1 MPPPDLLP
9 STWADEY
16 YQLPSVSSAEPGQW
30 TTYPYQRAIMDAF
43 VQPEVETVA
52 CKKSKRIGWTKIIGA
67 VIGYH
72 IHQDPASIL
81 VVQPTIADGE
91 GWAKEEIQPTI
102 EETTV
107 LRELVGEAKSRTSGN
122 TITKKSYPGGM
133 LHIVGANSPTGFRRI
148 TVRIV
153 LFDEVDGYPPTAGT
167 EGDQIELGK
176 GRAETFH
183 DRKFGLGST
192 PTQDGFSRID
202 AAWQSSSQG
211 HYVLAC
217 PHCGTEH
224 IRRFFGADPARQEIA
239 DAKSDIGAAYR
250 RPVIIQGKRM
260 PIAELDTLRA
270 CWICPECGKD
280 IDHGHHKR
288 MMAAGYWLGEDWDWR
303 PGKGFSFLPTF
314 AGAIGFHIWAG
325 YSYSPNATPAKL
337 AKSYRDAR
345 DKPEA
350 FRVFINTVLGE
361 TYREPGE
368 QLDHS
373 RLMERREHYACEVPA
388 GVLSLT
394 AGADVQQDR
403 VEVEVVGWG
412 DGEENWSIDYQVFIG
427 DTAQDQVWDDLL
439 EWWRDTTWMRA
450 DGRSLRID
458 ALAVD
463 SGYLPKR
470 VYRFVGLCKS
480 LRVWP
485 IKGRAGAYPLV
496 EDRAKRQRRLAKQR
510 RDKIHPEW
518 VGVDE
523 AKSIVTRRWRAV
535 TKPGPGYSHFPHD
548 RHEEW
553 FKQATGERLV
563 TRYDRMG
570 RPVAEWT
577 KIYTAVEALDCRVY
591 AYAALLLA
599 DIDLAKLAE
608 INAGDAPTTLRRRRR
623 SKPPEGIAPEGWA
636 L

>member
-9 STWADEY
+9 SEWADTY
-16 YQLPSVSSAEPGQW
+16 YQLPAVSSAEPGQW

-43 VQPEVETVA
+43 VAPEVETVV

-72 IHQDPASIL
+72 IHQNPSSIL

-102 EETTV
+102 EETAV

-167 EGDQIELGK
+167 EGDQIKLGM

-183 DRKFGLGST
+183 NRKFGLGST
-192 PTQDGFSRID
+192 PTEDVFSRID
-202 AAWQSSSQG
+202 RAWAGSSQG
-211 HYVLAC
+211 HFMLSC
-217 PHCGTEH
+217 PFCGTEH
-224 IRRFFGADPARQEIA
+224 VRRFFGETPSRQEIS

-250 RPVIIQGKRM
+250 RPVVIRGKRV
-260 PIAELDTLRA
+260 PVAEIDTA
-270 CWICPECGKD
+270 AAHWVCPGCGTG
-280 IDHGHHKR
+280 IDHSHHKR

-303 PGKGFSFLPTF
+303 PGAGFAFLPSF
-314 AGAIGFHIWAG
+314 AGSIGFHVWAG
-325 YSYSPNATPAKL
+325 YSFSPNATPAKL
-337 AKSYRDAR
+337 AKEYREAR
-345 DKPEA
+345 TNPEQ
-350 FRVFINTVLGE
+350 FRVFVNTVMGE

-373 RLMERREHYACEVPA
+373 RLMARAETYPAEVPA
-388 GVLSLT
+388 GVLVLT

-403 VEVEVVGWG
+403 IELEIVGWG
-412 DGEENWSIDYQVFIG
+412 SGEENWSIDYHVLVG
-427 DTAQDQVWDDLL
+427 DPTQDAVWDDLL
-439 EWWRDTTWMRA
+439 DLWRSMSWARV
-450 DGRSLRID
+450 DGSTMRID

-463 SGYLPKR
+463 SGFLPKR
-470 VYRFVGLCKS
+470 VYRFVGMCKS

-485 IKGRAGAYPLV
+485 IKGRAGSYPLV
-496 EDRAKRQRRLAKQR
+496 EDRLKRQRRLAKQR

-523 AKSIVTRRWRAV
+523 AKSIITRRWRAV
-535 TKPGPGYSHFPHD
+535 SRPGPGYSHFPSD

-553 FKQATGERLV
+553 YKQATGERLV
-563 TRYDRMG
+563 TRYDRSG
-570 RPVAEWT
+570 HPIAEWT
-577 KIYTAVEALDCRVY
+577 KIYAAVEALDCRVY
-591 AYAALLLA
+591 AYAALMLSE
-599 DIDLAKLAE
+599 IDLDRLEMRATGESMKVDR
-608 INAGDAPTTLRRRRR
+608 IVRRK
-623 SKPPEGIAPEGWA
+623 SSWQ
-636 L
+636 